1 MEKEEDGAQQDL
13 ASESDDEDVDKA
25 ILEATKEFERL
36 IKVPKLKTESLLRLN
51 SRQKAKPKPKK
62 EESVEDRRQKLREA
76 AEKRMSL
83 LQNASKSQSLW

>member
-1 MEKEEDGAQQDL
+1 MEKEEDGAQQDP
-13 ASESDDEDVDKA
+13 ASESDGEDVDKA
-25 ILEATKEFERL
+25 ILEATKEFERYFN
-36 IKVPKLKTESLLRLN
+36 VPKLQTESLFRMT
-51 SRQKAKPKPKK
+51 SRQKAKPKPNK